1 MMGILQR
8 PEHHPFKKARDDT
21 HHSQYSVP
29 SLAVKNYS
37 RASQKDVAWKRLPTR
52 TFQLGQRECDGKTRI
67 WKQLLSEEAFLDILL
82 REYGDDGKENVL
94 LVG

>member
-1 MMGILQR
+1 VDISEAGCDAGCCVQNFHVPGKSMMGILQR

-52 TFQLGQRECDGKTRI
+52 TFQLG
-67 WKQLLSEEAFLDILL
+67 
-82 REYGDDGKENVL
+82 
-94 LVG
+94 